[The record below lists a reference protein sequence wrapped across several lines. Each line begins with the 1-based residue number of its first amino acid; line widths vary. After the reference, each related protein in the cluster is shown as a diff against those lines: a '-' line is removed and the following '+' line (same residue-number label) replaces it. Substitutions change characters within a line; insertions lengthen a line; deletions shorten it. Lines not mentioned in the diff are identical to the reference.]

1 MNAKGKIR
9 KLDSTG
15 DTLLA
20 EWDLTEISLEKASEV
35 FDQMVASGA
44 LLSRCDEGTD
54 LTGQQVTRFDPLADD
69 IIVHPR
75 HVGG

>member
-1 MNAKGKIR
+1 MNSTGRIR
-9 KLDSTG
+9 QLDSTG
-15 DTLLA
+15 DTTLA
-20 EWDLTEISLEKASEV
+20 EWDLTEISLQKASKI

-44 LLSRCDEGTD
+44 LLSRCDEGTN
-54 LTGQQVTRFDPLADD
+54 LTGQQVKTFDPLADD